1 MLDSISHTPYVAQF
15 LLFLIG
21 IHLGF
26 WTVCYRKKMK
36 RACSWFF
43 LALLELANTSKYLDL
58 AVGQQDYITYE
69 NVKKN
74 LLVFFW
80 KAKATRTYR

>member
-1 MLDSISHTPYVAQF
+1 
-15 LLFLIG
+15 
-21 IHLGF
+21 
-26 WTVCYRKKMK
+26 
-36 RACSWFF
+36 

-58 AVGQQDYITYE
+58 AVVQQDYIIYE
-69 NVKKN
+69 NVKKI